1 MIASVLTRVLD
12 YSNMKAV
19 VYSIARVHRIK
30 MRQRCICHNIVKS
43 GLLMAIKYQSALDRW
58 LIGAIALSNI
68 LIAHH
73 VGSTTLL
80 NVLYVI
86 KLDNTN
92 FMYA

>member
-1 MIASVLTRVLD
+1 
-12 YSNMKAV
+12 
-19 VYSIARVHRIK
+19 
-30 MRQRCICHNIVKS
+30 
-43 GLLMAIKYQSALDRW
+43 MAIKYQSALDRW